1 MLETRPVSDLVD
13 NLTEIEEV
21 VEAGQPVFLTKNGYG
36 RMVIMSMGTYA
47 KLSGDINA
55 FLAEADYDADSNPE
69 RFTHDQVF
77 SKARKIVDDARKRAE
92 D

>member
-1 MLETRPVSDLVD
+1 MSDLVD

-21 VEAGQPVFLTKNGYG
+21 VEAGQPISLTENGYG

-55 FLAEADYDADSNPE
+55 YIAQSDYEADHSFV
-69 RFTHDQVF
+69 RLTHDQVF
-77 SKARKIVDDARKRAE
+77 SKLRKIVDGARKRAE